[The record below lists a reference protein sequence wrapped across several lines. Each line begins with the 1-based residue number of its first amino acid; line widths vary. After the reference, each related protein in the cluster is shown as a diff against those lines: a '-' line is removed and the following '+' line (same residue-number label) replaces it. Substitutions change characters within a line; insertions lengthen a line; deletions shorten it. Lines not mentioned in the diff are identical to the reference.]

1 MFGKHLNGPEVALQ
15 PTPSGNGY
23 WLDASDGGVFAFGD
37 ADFLGCMVGSPLQAP
52 VNALTS

>member
-1 MFGKHLNGPEVALQ
+1 MVGIQ

-37 ADFLGCMVGSPLQAP
+37 ADFLGCLVGSPLNAP
-52 VNALTS
+52 CGRPDLVTGP